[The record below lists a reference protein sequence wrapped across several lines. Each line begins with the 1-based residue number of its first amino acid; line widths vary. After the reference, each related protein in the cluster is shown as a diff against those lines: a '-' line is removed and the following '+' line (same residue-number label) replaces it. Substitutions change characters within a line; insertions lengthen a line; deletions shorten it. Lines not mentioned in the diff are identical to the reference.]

1 MINIL
6 LLRYLKVS
14 KMRTGNGQNFDFDLK
29 CLKIQGHRGY
39 ICKIK
44 ICFPKFK
51 IKPFIFNAK
60 RWHEK
65 TIDTLFI
72 NHIPYTTSQV
82 FGGQVK

>member
-1 MINIL
+1 
-6 LLRYLKVS
+6 
-14 KMRTGNGQNFDFDLK
+14 MRTGNGQNFDFDLK
-29 CLKIQGHRGY
+29 CLKIQGPRGY

-65 TIDTLFI
+65 TIDT
-72 NHIPYTTSQV
+72 YS
-82 FGGQVK
+82 